1 MADAAARVSAP
12 VGVFYHYAQWR
23 EGGTCEAVTHV
34 LRESYRRPIGRA
46 SQPSAAIIES
56 QSVRTSEMGGPRGY
70 DGGKSAP

>member
-56 QSVRTSEMGGPRGY
+56 
-70 DGGKSAP
+70 